1 MFRRK
6 KKTSTVMTYDPAIR
20 VPVIRCSICTG
31 EQVAGF
37 KNLSD
42 GRFEEV
48 MLIRTSADLKA
59 FREQRFF
66 RLTGE
71 KSIRVNMKRRRVIR

>member
-1 MFRRK
+1 MFLRK
-6 KKTSTVMTYDPAIR
+6 KKSSISMYYDPNVH
-20 VPVIRCSICTG
+20 VPAIRCSICTG

-37 KNLSD
+37 RNLSD

-59 FREQRFF
+59 FREQY
-66 RLTGE
+66 GISDEIE
-71 KSIRVNMKRRRVIR
+71 KIY

>member
-6 KKTSTVMTYDPAIR
+6 KKTSTVMTYDPAIH
-20 VPVIRCSICTG
+20 VPVIRCSICAG

-37 KNLSD
+37 KNLLD

-59 FREQRFF
+59 FREQY
-66 RLTGE
+66 GISDEIE
-71 KSIRVNMKRRRVIR
+71 KIY